1 MTSLE
6 TESSDDGIISI
17 MTGQLF
23 FFWSEHVVH
32 NENIKQLLITAYIY
46 LLLFRPDKVLFGSE
60 LRLVENFWG

>member
-23 FFWSEHVVH
+23 FWSEHVVH
-32 NENIKQLLITAYIY
+32 NKNIKQLLITAYIY
-46 LLLFRPDKVLFGSE
+46 LLLFRPDKVLFGRE
-60 LRLVENFWG
+60 LRLVENF